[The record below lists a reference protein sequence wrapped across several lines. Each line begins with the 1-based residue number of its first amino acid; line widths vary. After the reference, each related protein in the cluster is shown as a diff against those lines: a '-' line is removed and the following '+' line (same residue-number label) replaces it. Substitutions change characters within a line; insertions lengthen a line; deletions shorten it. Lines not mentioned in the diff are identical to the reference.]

1 MILNKMILPRIL
13 YRRYHF
19 TTRDYFRSIP
29 ATTTSVLGRFKATL
43 FRSPSL
49 KFGPR
54 HETAFLLEAGCCC
67 SPTHRCRS
75 RMLTAASRRAALAT
89 AACLCIPPPSP
100 ASVVTTLK
108 LPLQMQAGGVLTTGV
123 VIDGEPFRLIVD
135 SGSPYLVVP
144 LDDCDRQPP
153 KLSAYGC
160 ADAGRFPLAA
170 FDATDEQYGAVPG
183 RMQWLRGGVSFG
195 ETETLPRR
203 TGGRVGGELVF
214 GGADRAVLS
223 QSGGALLGLIRQV
236 SYAPYSTIKAA
247 DLRPTALGQLRLA
260 SFRIDAPRRELTL
273 SSAPLIA

>member
-1 MILNKMILPRIL
+1 MVLIKEYIVPCEKFRQLAAPAPRA
-13 YRRYHF
+13 RAAWCQE
-19 TTRDYFRSIP
+19 P
-29 ATTTSVLGRFKATL
+29 AP
-43 FRSPSL
+43 SP
-49 KFGPR
+49 PR
-54 HETAFLLEAGCCC
+54 
-67 SPTHRCRS
+67 RCRS

-89 AACLCIPPPSP
+89 AACLCIPAPLP
-100 ASVVTTLK
+100 ASVVTMLK

-123 VIDGEPFRLIVD
+123 VIDGEPFRLIID

-144 LDDCDRQPP
+144 LDDCDQQPP

-170 FDATDEQYGAVPG
+170 FAATEEQYGAVPG

-195 ETETLPRR
+195 ETEILPRR
-203 TGGRVGGELVF
+203 TGGRVGGDLVF

-236 SYAPYSTIKAA
+236 NFAPYSTIKAV
-247 DLRPTALGQLRLA
+247 DLRPTALGQLRLT

-273 SSAPLIA
+273 SSAPLIAAADDDALPLVEPRNP